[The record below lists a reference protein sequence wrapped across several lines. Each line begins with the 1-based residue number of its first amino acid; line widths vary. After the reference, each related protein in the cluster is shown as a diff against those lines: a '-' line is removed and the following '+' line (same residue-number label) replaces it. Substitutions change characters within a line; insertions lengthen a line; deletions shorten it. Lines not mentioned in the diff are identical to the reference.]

1 MNNTLLQQ
9 YMPDEVKRALFHMH
23 PSKSPGPNG
32 MSPFFFQKYWHRMG
46 NDVTTAI
53 FSVLNSG
60 HMLHKMNYTH
70 IVLIP
75 QYNDLKNVSDY
86 QPISLGNVV
95 SRIVSKLL
103 ANWLKLIL
111 PNVISDS
118 QSVFVP
124 NRLIID
130 NIIVAFE
137 VLHRMRN
144 KRI

>member
-1 MNNTLLQQ
+1 
-9 YMPDEVKRALFHMH
+9 MH
-23 PSKSPGPNG
+23 PSKSPGPDG